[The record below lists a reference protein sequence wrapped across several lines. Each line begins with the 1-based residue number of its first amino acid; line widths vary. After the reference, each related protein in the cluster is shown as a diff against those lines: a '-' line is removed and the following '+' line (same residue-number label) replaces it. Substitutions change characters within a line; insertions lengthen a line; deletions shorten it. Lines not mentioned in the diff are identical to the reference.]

1 MRPVG
6 LTACLLLFVLVAG
19 IPMVCSINPPEDFEY
34 GSEDAAEF
42 TDFFAME
49 APAASGVVESYNP
62 AGREPSS
69 IRLADRSTSYASYQ
83 STYMGGNSLWIMGS
97 SSWAQRVVCP
107 LGAYLSLL
115 AYSSSGGR
123 ADFYEIYPDGRL
135 LPKSYS
141 FYPGYSR
148 LIFEADEVGRHI
160 LIFVVNNQPSNVVI
174 VDVASGGWPPSPG
187 PAPGPSPAPW
197 PSTGSARVIFSSSW
211 LRGYSVFVDGSY
223 VGADGRDGDLRDG
236 VFSTTVSGNQRH
248 TIKVYGSGLTCTS
261 DEFYESGH
269 RYNINVCST

>member
-123 ADFYEIYPDGRL
+123 GDFYEIYPDGRL

-223 VGADGRDGDLRDG
+223 VGGDGQGGDPLDGTYSLN
-236 VFSTTVSGNQRH
+236 VAGNQYH
-248 TIKVYGSGLTCTS
+248 ILEISSGGRTYSERGTFLTGYT
-261 DEFYESGH
+261 YKL
-269 RYNINVCST
+269 NL

>member
-83 STYMGGNSLWIMGS
+83 STYMGETPFGS
-97 SSWAQRVVCP
+97 WDHRAGLSELSAPW
-107 LGAYLSLL
+107 GHTYLS
-115 AYSSSGGR
+115 
-123 ADFYEIYPDGRL
+123 
-135 LPKSYS
+135 
-141 FYPGYSR
+141 
-148 LIFEADEVGRHI
+148 
-160 LIFVVNNQPSNVVI
+160 
-174 VDVASGGWPPSPG
+174 
-187 PAPGPSPAPW
+187 
-197 PSTGSARVIFSSSW
+197 
-211 LRGYSVFVDGSY
+211 
-223 VGADGRDGDLRDG
+223 
-236 VFSTTVSGNQRH
+236 
-248 TIKVYGSGLTCTS
+248 
-261 DEFYESGH
+261 
-269 RYNINVCST
+269 

>member
-223 VGADGRDGDLRDG
+223 VGGDGQGGDPLDGTYSLN
-236 VFSTTVSGNQRH
+236 VAGNQYH
-248 TIKVYGSGLTCTS
+248 ILEISSGGRTYSERRTFLTGYT
-261 DEFYESGH
+261 YKL
-269 RYNINVCST
+269 NL

>member
-1 MRPVG
+1 MRPFG

-19 IPMVCSINPPEDFEY
+19 IPMVCSIDPPEDFEY

-69 IRLADRSTSYASYQ
+69 VRLADRSTSYASYQ
-83 STYMGGNSLWIMGS
+83 STYMGTNSLWIMGS

-135 LPKSYS
+135 LLKSYS

-160 LIFVVNNQPSNVVI
+160 LVFVVNNQPSNVVI

-187 PAPGPSPAPW
+187 PGPSTW
-197 PSTGSARVIFSSSW
+197 PSAGSARVIFSSSW

-223 VGADGRDGDLRDG
+223 VGGDGQGGDLLDG
-236 VFSTTVSGNQRH
+236 TYSLNVAGNQYH
-248 TIKVYGSGLTCTS
+248 ILEISSGGQTYSEQGTFLTGYT
-261 DEFYESGH
+261 YKL
-269 RYNINVCST
+269 NL